1 MGLSSKKTK
10 TTSNETATTAPSAAY
25 SPYIDTAAA
34 TLKPAYEA
42 ANANNQQLMGG
53 IDKGLDYYGDVLD
66 GKYLEGNPYLDDVIS
81 RSNEDITSGV
91 ASQFSTAGRYGS
103 GYHAGVLADKLA
115 GNENQLR
122 YQNYATER
130 QNQNAAPGGSA
141 SLTGIS
147 AALPQMASSQ
157 YSDQIAQL
165 LGKYVTGTGS
175 GTSTSKTS
183 GGFLGDLLLASIAG
197 ATKAAGG
204 GA

>member
-1 MGLSSKKTK
+1 MGLSSKKQK
-10 TTSNETATTAPSAAY
+10 TTSSETATTAPSAAY
-25 SPYIDTAAA
+25 SPYIDSAAA

-42 ANANNQQLMGG
+42 ANANNQKLMGG
-53 IDKGLDYYGDVLD
+53 IDKGLSYYGDVLD
-66 GKYLEGNPYLDDVIS
+66 GKYLEGNPYLEDVIS
-81 RSNEDITSGV
+81 RSNADISDGV
-91 ASQFSTAGRYGS
+91 ATQFSSAGRYGS
-103 GYHAGVLADKLA
+103 GYHSGILADKLA

-130 QNQNAAPGGSA
+130 QNQNAAPGGLA

-157 YSDQIAQL
+157 YADQIAQL
-165 LGKYVTGTGS
+165 LGKYQTGTS
-175 GTSTSKTS
+175 NGTSTTKNS

-197 ATKAAGG
+197 ATKAVGG